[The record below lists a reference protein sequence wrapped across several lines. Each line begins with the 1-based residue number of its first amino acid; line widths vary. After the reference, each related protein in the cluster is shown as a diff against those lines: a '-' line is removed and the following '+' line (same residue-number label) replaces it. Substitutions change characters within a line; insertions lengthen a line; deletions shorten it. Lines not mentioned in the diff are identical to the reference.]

1 MTDEM
6 RRKAIAAC
14 EELAALLRKLPEGA
28 VIIRD
33 DLRLHRDASAADVLR
48 VTATSLR
55 QVAEICDDL
64 ARKVTNN

>member
-1 MTDEM
+1 MTDET

-14 EELAALLRKLPEGA
+14 DEMAALLRKMPEGA

-48 VTATSLR
+48 VTAMSLR
-55 QVAEICDDL
+55 QIAQMCDDL
-64 ARKVTNN
+64 ARNVTPN